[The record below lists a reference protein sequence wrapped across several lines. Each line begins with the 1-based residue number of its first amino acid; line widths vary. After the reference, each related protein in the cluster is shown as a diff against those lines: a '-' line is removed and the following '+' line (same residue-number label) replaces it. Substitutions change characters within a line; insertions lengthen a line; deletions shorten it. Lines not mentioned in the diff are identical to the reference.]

1 MVNHYQP
8 AVTSLRY
15 ELTNSASENTETSH
29 FIDLAR
35 DLSIVN
41 RRLYR
46 SGRNYHVKRIT
57 VISKNTPN
65 LGSRV
70 AACVIPYSWVSVGAW
85 KRGLRVWNEM
95 NAIAS
100 ENLAGDITATWHDFK
115 VAMSLDFQ
123 SATLARV
130 KDNGS
135 NLYDLGT
142 WDYSQMVTPDG
153 VTGEDPFFLH
163 MLGGHDGTIGNFD
176 SVGLIKSY
184 GESRPTVEDGSP
196 NVPGTASDDPLVNVF
211 DYGTTVDEVVDL
223 LEGDNDLPP
232 YDISEYPGDDT
243 NGPKPIVVSDCTI
256 VDGMA
261 KMPGFNAMLGQ
272 IEFEITSPLPSDVYS
287 VLVELSAGKY
297 KGIKS
302 EEF

>member
-1 MVNHYQP
+1 MDKP

-15 ELTNSASENTETSH
+15 ELTNSGDADTETSH

-46 SGRNYHVKRIT
+46 SGRTYHVKRVT

-70 AACVIPYSWVSVGAW
+70 AACVIPHSWVSTEAW

-100 ENLAGDITATWHDFK
+100 ENLAGDVTSTWHDFK

-123 SATLARV
+123 SATHARV

-135 NLYDLGT
+135 NLYDLGE
-142 WDYSQMVTPDG
+142 WIYSKMVTPD
-153 VTGEDPFFLH
+153 
-163 MLGGHDGTIGNFD
+163 
-176 SVGLIKSY
+176 
-184 GESRPTVEDGSP
+184 
-196 NVPGTASDDPLVNVF
+196 
-211 DYGTTVDEVVDL
+211 
-223 LEGDNDLPP
+223 
-232 YDISEYPGDDT
+232 
-243 NGPKPIVVSDCTI
+243 
-256 VDGMA
+256 
-261 KMPGFNAMLGQ
+261 
-272 IEFEITSPLPSDVYS
+272 
-287 VLVELSAGKY
+287 
-297 KGIKS
+297 
-302 EEF
+302 